1 MAFRL
6 TPQAET
12 DITEIALYIASDSPK
27 AALRWQDDILQHCRN
42 LGLMPRAGIARPEV
56 RPDLR
61 SFPAGNYL
69 ILYREGGDGAAEII
83 RVLHGARRWQDLID

>member
-6 TPQAET
+6 TPRAET
-12 DITEIALYIASDSPK
+12 DITEIALYIAGHSPK
-27 AALRWQDDILQHCRN
+27 AALRWQDDILKHCRN
-42 LGLMPRAGIARPEV
+42 LGRMPRAGVARPEI

-61 SFPAGNYL
+61 TFPVGNYL
-69 ILYREGGDGAAEII
+69 ILYRESGDDDAEII